1 MHSQQLQQSHI
12 NTLLTNLIEGSLSAQ
27 ITLSIKIIIK
37 WPIKPYKLRAN
48 MSLKVTFLS
57 AASNT
62 DFMYKGKNK
71 KSAVTMPGL

>member
-1 MHSQQLQQSHI
+1 
-12 NTLLTNLIEGSLSAQ
+12 
-27 ITLSIKIIIK
+27 
-37 WPIKPYKLRAN
+37 